1 MRFASV
7 QHISLS
13 LCFTLGPKL
22 TFTNFAG
29 LQFVMVSFFTQQLFK
44 CAINDGETTLTVL

>member
-7 QHISLS
+7 QHISPS
-13 LCFTLGPKL
+13 LCCTLGPKL

-29 LQFVMVSFFTQQLFK
+29 LPICNNFLFSQQLFK
-44 CAINDGETTLTVL
+44 CAVNDGETTLTAL